1 MSKKFCKES
10 EKGDVTK
17 LKKIK
22 DTDAFFRLVNK
33 CSGNIELVSKE
44 GDCIN
49 LKSTLAQVLCL
60 TNVFSNEQLLSELEL
75 IVKDS
80 DDEAAIRAFL
90 NNQ

>member
-1 MSKKFCKES
+1 M
-10 EKGDVTK
+10 K

-33 CSGNIELVSKE
+33 CSGNIELISRE

-60 TNVFSNEQLLSELEL
+60 TNVLSNEKLLSELEL
-75 IVKDS
+75 IVKDP
-80 DDEAAIRAFL
+80 DDEAAIRTFL
-90 NNQ
+90 DNQ